1 MCVHWY
7 VFTKSVTSSAE
18 IKCLGVL
25 FEKYGDLKKERVQ
38 TRHPHPRILRN
49 SNT

>member
-1 MCVHWY
+1 M
-7 VFTKSVTSSAE
+7 FSLKSFKSSAE

-25 FEKYGDLKKERVQ
+25 FEKFGDLKKERVQ
-38 TRHPHPRILRN
+38 SRHPTPRILRN